1 MAIAEALHAGA
12 TTADVSFDGAADA
25 PVYRVKTLHN
35 DRVWHHA
42 VDARTGKIVGG
53 EAALPLKELDAEDRS
68 NLAALRTIRHRLADA
83 IRVAEQAATRGDK
96 LGPLHGLPIG
106 IKDIVATANIRT
118 TYGCP
123 LYADNVPT
131 EDAEVVRRL
140 KVAGAIVLAKTNTP
154 EFAAGAN
161 TVNPVFGATRNP
173 WNTALSPAGSS
184 GGSAAA
190 VASGMLP
197 IAQGTDFGCS
207 VRIPAAVCGI
217 TGFKPTARR
226 VPIDGVVP
234 LSTSLDSIGPLAN
247 SVECCAIVDAVFA
260 GEPIAIPDAAPLAG
274 LRFGIPKQFVMD
286 ELDATVAKAF
296 ERACKALS
304 AKGVKVEQVELPQL
318 NELSAINAKGGFAA
332 SEAYAWHQKL
342 IARRGKDYDP
352 IIYPRI
358 LRGKEMGAAD
368 YIDLLAARA
377 DLQKRVAA
385 VTANYDAI
393 VMPTCAIVA
402 PTLDEVSTADGF
414 TKKNMLLLRNT
425 TVGNFL
431 DRCAISLPCHAA
443 GELPVGFMLMGE
455 TLADKRVLAMAR
467 SVAPVV
473 G

>member
-1 MAIAEALHAGA
+1 MANPPANPGILQLAADLAAGRTSSRKLTDEALARIENPKGEGSRAFMKVYKQQAIAAADASDAQRKAGLVPGPLAGIPISIKNLCDVAGETTLAGSRALDDAPPA
-12 TTADVSFDGAADA
+12 KADA
-25 PVYRVKTLHN
+25 PVV
-35 DRVWHHA
+35 
-42 VDARTGKIVGG
+42 AR
-53 EAALPLKELDAEDRS
+53 
-68 NLAALRTIRHRLADA
+68 LR
-83 IRVAEQAATRGDK
+83 
-96 LGPLHGLPIG
+96 
-106 IKDIVATANIRT
+106 
-118 TYGCP
+118 
-123 LYADNVPT
+123 
-131 EDAEVVRRL
+131 
-140 KVAGAIVLAKTNTP
+140 
-154 EFAAGAN
+154 AAGAVIVGSTN
-161 TVNPVFGATRNP
+161 MSEFAFSGVGFNPHYGTPGNP
-173 WNTALSPAGSS
+173 ADRKRVPGGSS
-184 GGSAAA
+184 SGAA
-190 VASGMLP
+190 VSVGDRMAVAAL
-197 IAQGTDFGCS
+197 GTDTGGS

-318 NELSAINAKGGFAA
+318 NELPAINAKGGFAA

-352 IIYPRI
+352 IIHPRI
-358 LRGKEMGAAD
+358 LRGKEMSAAD

-385 VTANYDAI
+385 VTVNYDAI

>member
-1 MAIAEALHAGA
+1 MTHPAANPGILQLAAELAAGRTTSRKLTEEALARIEDPKGEGSRAFIHVYKTQALAAADASDALRKAGMVPGA
-12 TTADVSFDGAADA
+12 LAGIPVSIKNLCDVAGETTLAGSRALDDASPAKADA
-25 PVYRVKTLHN
+25 PVV
-35 DRVWHHA
+35 
-42 VDARTGKIVGG
+42 AR
-53 EAALPLKELDAEDRS
+53 
-68 NLAALRTIRHRLADA
+68 LR
-83 IRVAEQAATRGDK
+83 
-96 LGPLHGLPIG
+96 
-106 IKDIVATANIRT
+106 
-118 TYGCP
+118 
-123 LYADNVPT
+123 
-131 EDAEVVRRL
+131 
-140 KVAGAIVLAKTNTP
+140 
-154 EFAAGAN
+154 AAGAVIVGSTN
-161 TVNPVFGATRNP
+161 MSEFAFSGVGFNPHYGTPGNPADRTRVP
-173 WNTALSPAGSS
+173 GGSS
-184 GGSAAA
+184 SGAA
-190 VASGMLP
+190 VSVGDRMAVAAL
-197 IAQGTDFGCS
+197 GTDTGGS

-260 GEPIAIPDAAPLAG
+260 GEFPDGPIAIPEPTPLAG

-296 ERACKALS
+296 ERACTALS
-304 AKGVKVEQVELPQL
+304 AKGVKVEQVDLPQL
-318 NELSAINAKGGFAA
+318 LELPAINAKGGFAA

-342 IARRGKDYDP
+342 LARRGKDYDP

-358 LRGKEMGAAD
+358 LRGKEMSAAD

-377 DLQKRVAA
+377 DLAKRVSA
-385 VTANYDAI
+385 VTSNFDAI

-402 PTLDEVSTADGF
+402 PTLDEVATPDGF
-414 TKKNMLLLRNT
+414 TRKNLLLLRNT

-455 TLADKRVLAMAR
+455 AMADKRVLAMAR

-473 G
+473 CG